1 MTKQCCESTSP
12 PPVRKSNPTV
22 AVIGNPNCGK
32 STLFNS
38 ITGIKQKVGN
48 WPGVTVERR
57 EGQASVN
64 DTQFTLV
71 DLPGVYALD
80 TDRQSVDE
88 QIARDYI
95 LSGQA
100 DVLLI
105 VADASNLERSLF
117 LISQLL
123 ESNMP
128 AVLALNMMD
137 VAKSRGMEID
147 LDALSDAISCPVI
160 PTMARQNK
168 GIQPLL
174 SALSICLT
182 NKQTTA
188 FNVPYPDIISGAV
201 TQIVETFTSTNNTL
215 TFAKNWQALQCLEG
229 YYSAIATDDI
239 KELSQRLQKDIHA
252 HTGED
257 ADTLIAASRYEFAHT
272 LIAGVVAQS
281 TQVGPTWS
289 DRVDKVVLNNYL
301 GLPVFFLAIYLMFSI
316 TINFGGALIDFF
328 DITAGALFVDG
339 LKIQLQNLGF
349 PNWFQVLLADGLGG
363 GIQVVATFIPI
374 IATLYFCLSILED
387 SGYMARAA
395 FVMDRFM
402 RKLGLPGK
410 AFVPLIVGFGCNVP
424 SIMATRTLEKQR
436 DRIMT
441 VMMAPFMSCGARL
454 SVYALFAAA
463 FFPQSGQNI
472 VFLLYILGITAA
484 IFTALLLKS
493 SVLEGESDGFLIEL
507 PPYHRPAVKSLLIH
521 TWERLKGFVMEAG
534 KFIVMMVMVIN
545 VLNSVGTDG
554 SFGNE
559 NSSNSVLSEVSK
571 TFTPVFEPMGI
582 QQENWP
588 AIVGIFS
595 GLLAKE
601 VVVGTLDA
609 VYSNLEGD
617 VGNDDET
624 FSLSAKVS
632 EALSITQDNLS
643 DAFQN
648 MGDPLGLRTL
658 DANSN
663 IEEAAAQ
670 QEVSHALFG
679 TLVKYFDGKIGAFS
693 YLLFILLYV
702 PCVAAIAAV
711 QRETGTRWALFS
723 VFWSLY
729 LAYSMATSF
738 YQIATF
744 SSHPTQ
750 SLLWVGAFSV
760 GFLAIWLT
768 LRQMGQKLL
777 AINPSIP
784 TSA

>member
-1 MTKQCCESTSP
+1 MSKACCDTGSSGAFPNNRATI
-12 PPVRKSNPTV
+12 
-22 AVIGNPNCGK
+22 ALIGNPNCGK
-32 STLFNS
+32 STLFNA
-38 ITGIKQKVGN
+38 ITGIKQKTGN

-57 EGQASVN
+57 EGLAKANGQEFV
-64 DTQFTLV
+64 LV

-80 TDRQSVDE
+80 SDREALDE
-88 QIARDYI
+88 QIARQYI
-95 LSGQA
+95 LSGEA
-100 DVLLI
+100 DALLI
-105 VADASNLERSLF
+105 VADAANLERSLF
-117 LISQLL
+117 LTIQLL
-123 ESNMP
+123 ETGMP

-137 VAKSRGMEID
+137 VAKNRGMDID
-147 LDALSDAISCPVI
+147 IHELSSSLGVPVVPI
-160 PTMARQNK
+160 MARQNQ
-168 GIQPLL
+168 GTDELLVELL
-174 SALSICLT
+174 STAHK
-182 NKQTTA
+182 NKTEHLDIS
-188 FNVPYPDIISGAV
+188 YPDIIYHAIDEITPTLNDSGAL
-201 TQIVETFTSTNNTL
+201 IFIRY
-215 TFAKNWQALQCLEG
+215 WHALQCLEN
-229 YYSAIATDDI
+229 YFSSSTTEQTQETC
-239 KELSQRLQKDIHA
+239 KQLQAQINEE
-252 HTGED
+252 TGED
-257 ADTLIAASRYEFAHT
+257 ADTLIAASRYQFAHELT
-272 LIAGVVAQS
+272 SKTVKQTKS
-281 TQVGPTWS
+281 SQQTWS
-289 DRVDKVVLNNYL
+289 DRVDKAVLSDFF
-301 GLPVFFLAIYLMFSI
+301 GLPIFFLAIYLMFSL

-328 DITAGALFVDG
+328 DITAGAIFVDG
-339 LKIQLQNLGF
+339 FKLVLNNLGF
-349 PNWFQVLLADGLGG
+349 PNWFQVVLADGLGG

-472 VFLLYILGITAA
+472 VFLLYIVGIGAA
-484 IFTALLLKS
+484 IFTALLLKKT
-493 SVLEGESDGFLIEL
+493 VLEGESDGFLIEL
-507 PPYHRPAVKSLLIH
+507 PPYHRPAFKSLLIH
-521 TWERLKGFVMEAG
+521 TWERLKGFVLEAG
-534 KFIVMMVMVIN
+534 KYIVMMVMVIN

-559 NSSNSVLSEVSK
+559 NSSNSILSEVSQ
-571 TFTPVFEPMGI
+571 TFTPAFEPMGI
-582 QQENWP
+582 QPDNWP

-609 VYSNLEGD
+609 VYSNLDGHQ
-617 VGNDDET
+617 NDDTEA
-624 FSLSAKVS
+624 FSLTAKFS
-632 EALSITQDNLS
+632 EAIAISKDNLT
-643 DAFQN
+643 DAIQN
-648 MGDPLGLRTL
+648 IGDPLGLRTL
-658 DANSN
+658 DAGGN
-663 IEEAAAQ
+663 IDEAAAE

-679 TLVKYFDGKIGAFS
+679 TLVKYFNGKIGAFS

-738 YQIATF
+738 YQLATF
-744 SSHPTQ
+744 SDHPTQ
-750 SLLWVGAFSV
+750 SLIWLSLFSA
-760 GFLAIWLT
+760 GFGVIWLT
-768 LRQMGQKLL
+768 LRQMGQQLL
-777 AINPSIP
+777 AISPS
-784 TSA
+784 TTAGS

>member
-1 MTKQCCESTSP
+1 MTKQCCEASTPISRSNK
-12 PPVRKSNPTV
+12 PPVI

-32 STLFNS
+32 STLFNV
-38 ITGIKQKVGN
+38 ITGIKQKTGN

-57 EGQASVN
+57 EGLAKIKNQEVV
-64 DTQFTLV
+64 LV

-80 TDRQSVDE
+80 SDREALDE
-88 QIARDYI
+88 QIARQYI
-95 LSGQA
+95 LSDEA
-100 DVLLI
+100 DALLI
-105 VADASNLERSLF
+105 VADAANLERSLF
-117 LISQLL
+117 LTTQLL
-123 ESNMP
+123 ETGIP

-137 VAKSRGMEID
+137 VAKSRGMEIN
-147 LDALSDAISCPVI
+147 LDTLSKTLGCPVLPI
-160 PTMARQNK
+160 MARQNK
-168 GIQPLL
+168 GIDPLL
-174 SALSICLT
+174 EELLMVVANHANHRLNVKYPPALESAVNEI
-182 NKQTTA
+182 
-188 FNVPYPDIISGAV
+188 VP
-201 TQIVETFTSTNNTL
+201 TLNNQL
-215 TFAKNWQALQCLEG
+215 KSQFILQWHALQCLEG
-229 YYSAIATDDI
+229 YFSPATTEQTKNTCNRLQLNI
-239 KELSQRLQKDIHA
+239 KEE
-252 HTGED
+252 TGED
-257 ADTLIAASRYEFAHT
+257 ADTLIAASRYEFAHNLT
-272 LIAGVVAQS
+272 SQAVKQIKS
-281 TQVGPTWS
+281 TQQTWS
-289 DRVDKVVLNNYL
+289 DRVDKVVLSDYL
-301 GLPVFFLAIYLMFSI
+301 GLPIFFLAIYLMFSV
-316 TINFGGALIDFF
+316 TINFGGAFIDFF
-328 DITAGALFVDG
+328 DITASALFVDG
-339 LKIQLQNLGF
+339 LKIQLQHLDF

-472 VFLLYILGITAA
+472 VFLLYLLGIAAA

-493 SVLEGESDGFLIEL
+493 SVLDGESDSFLIEL
-507 PPYHRPAVKSLLIH
+507 PPYHRPAIKSLLIH
-521 TWERLKGFVMEAG
+521 TWERLKGFVLEAG

-545 VLNSVGTDG
+545 ILNSVGTDG

-559 NSSNSVLSEVSK
+559 NSSKSVLSEVSK
-571 TFTPVFEPMGI
+571 TFTPAFEPMGI

-609 VYSNLEGD
+609 VYSNLEGNTD
-617 VGNDDET
+617 NDDEN
-624 FSLSAKVS
+624 FSLKAKFS
-632 EALSITQDNLS
+632 EAVTTTKVNLD

-658 DANSN
+658 DANSST
-663 IEEAAAQ
+663 EDAAAE

-723 VFWSLY
+723 IFWSLY

-744 SSHPTQ
+744 TSHPTQ
-750 SLLWVGAFSV
+750 TSVWLSIFSV
-760 GFLAIWLT
+760 GFLIIWFT
-768 LRQMGQKLL
+768 LRQLGQKLL
-777 AINPSIP
+777 AIDPALIKN
-784 TSA
+784 A

>member
-1 MTKQCCESTSP
+1 MSKQCCDTGT
-12 PPVRKSNPTV
+12 PVPQTGHNPVV

-32 STLFNS
+32 STLFNA
-38 ITGIKQKVGN
+38 ITGIKQKTGN
-48 WPGVTVERR
+48 WPGVTVDRR
-57 EGQASVN
+57 EGVAKIQEQKVI
-64 DTQFTLV
+64 LV

-80 TDRQSVDE
+80 SDQEALDE
-88 QIARDYI
+88 QIARQYI
-95 LSGQA
+95 LSGEA
-100 DVLLI
+100 DALLI

-117 LISQLL
+117 LTSQLL
-123 ESNMP
+123 ETGMP

-137 VAKSRGMEID
+137 VAKSRGID
-147 LDALSDAISCPVI
+147 INITRLSNELGCPVVAV
-160 PTMARQNK
+160 MARQRK
-168 GIQPLL
+168 GIESLL
-174 SALSICLT
+174 DATLKVLRGKPRKCLSID
-182 NKQTTA
+182 
-188 FNVPYPDIISGAV
+188 YPELINAAINEI
-201 TQIVETFTSTNNTL
+201 TPTL
-215 TFAKNWQALQCLEG
+215 TSDQNPHFIQQWHALQCLES
-229 YYSAIATDDI
+229 YFSPATTDET
-239 KELSQRLQKDIHA
+239 KNSCLRLQKHIKDE
-252 HTGED
+252 TGED
-257 ADTLIAASRYEFAHT
+257 ADTLIAATRYEFAHRLT
-272 LIAGVVAQS
+272 TGVVDQAKS
-281 TQVGPTWS
+281 TKQTWS
-289 DRVDKVVLNNYL
+289 DHIDKAVLHDYF
-301 GLPVFFLAIYLMFSI
+301 GLPIFFFAIYLMFSI
-316 TINFGGALIDFF
+316 TINFGGALIDAF
-328 DITAGALFVDG
+328 DIIAGALFVDG

-349 PNWFQVLLADGLGG
+349 ASWFQVLLADGVGG

-472 VFLLYILGITAA
+472 VFLLYLLGIGAA

-493 SVLEGESDGFLIEL
+493 SVLDGKSDGFLIDL
-507 PPYHRPAVKSLLIH
+507 PPYHRPAIKSLFIH
-521 TWERLKGFVMEAG
+521 TWERLKGFVLEAG

-545 VLNSVGTDG
+545 ILNSVGTDG

-559 NSSNSVLSEVSK
+559 NSSKSVLSEASK
-571 TFTPVFEPMGI
+571 TFTFAFEPMGI

-617 VGNDDET
+617 VNDDEES
-624 FSLSAKVS
+624 FSLSGKFS
-632 EALSITQDNLS
+632 EAFAVSRENLS
-643 DAFQN
+643 DAFDN
-648 MGDPLGLRTL
+648 IGDPLGLRTL
-658 DANSN
+658 DANAD
-663 IEEAAAQ
+663 IEKAAIEQ
-670 QEVSHALFG
+670 NVNHALFG

-711 QRETGTRWALFS
+711 KRETGTRWALFS

-738 YQIATF
+738 YQLATF
-744 SSHPTQ
+744 FEHPTQ
-750 SLLWVGAFSV
+750 SLIWVSIFTV
-760 GFLAIWLT
+760 GFIGIWLT

-777 AINPSIP
+777 AINPAITP
-784 TSA
+784 SA